1 MEQILFILFLLFLGY
16 ILQFLDFP
24 KNFSQALNLFII
36 YVSFPATILL
46 QVPKISFDD
55 SLLVLILI
63 PYLVA
68 ALSVASVRL
77 FFSGLPRNTQAAL
90 YLLLPLGNTSFFGFP
105 ILQALLGEDSIPY
118 GIVYDQFGTFVLLSV
133 YGSFVIAY
141 FSGSIVTMRG
151 IGKKIVTF
159 PPFIFLI
166 IALLFGELPS
176 SMLPFA
182 QILANTL
189 VPLAIMS
196 VGFSMRLAI
205 KEDRGVF
212 VRFMALKLFLIP
224 LIVFL
229 ILFFLG
235 FGGMVSIVA
244 LLESAMPSMI
254 TAGALAI
261 SSGFAPRL
269 AASLVG
275 YGILFGVASVTF
287 WHTIGERFLG

>member
-16 ILQFLDFP
+16 GLQFLDFP
-24 KNFSQALNLFII
+24 KNFSHALNLFII
-36 YVSFPATILL
+36 YVSFPATIIL

-55 SLLVLILI
+55 SLLVLILV

-68 ALSVASVRL
+68 ALSIASVRL
-77 FFSGLPRNTQAAL
+77 FFSHLPRNTQAAL

-105 ILQALLGEDSIPY
+105 ILKALLGEEAISY

-133 YGSFVIAY
+133 FGSFVIAY
-141 FSGSIVTMRG
+141 FGGSVVTLRG
-151 IGKKIVTF
+151 IGKKIFTF

-166 IALLFGELPS
+166 IALLFGEFPPHT
-176 SMLPFA
+176 LPFVE
-182 QILANTL
+182 ILANTL

-212 VRFMALKLFLIP
+212 IGFMALKLFAIP
-224 LIVFL
+224 CVVFL
-229 ILFFLG
+229 ILFFFG
-235 FGGMVSIVA
+235 FQGMVSMVA
-244 LLESAMPSMI
+244 LLESAMPSMV

-261 SSGFAPRL
+261 SGGFAPRL
-269 AASLVG
+269 AAVLVG
-275 YGILFGVASVTF
+275 YGILFGVAGVTL
-287 WHTIGERFLG
+287 WHTIGLQFLH